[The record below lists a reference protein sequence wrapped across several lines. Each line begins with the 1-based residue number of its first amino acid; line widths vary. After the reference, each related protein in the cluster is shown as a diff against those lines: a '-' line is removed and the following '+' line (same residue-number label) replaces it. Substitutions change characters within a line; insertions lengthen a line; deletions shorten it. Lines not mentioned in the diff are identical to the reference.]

1 MYLELGTKTEEL
13 FHAWA
18 GDLFALFKHRAEQT
32 RQSHSSSTT
41 AITQPQS
48 TWPSWPTTRAW
59 FWSTDQTI
67 HVLLLGMNLI
77 FAEIKEDWAVFY
89 LLTGPTLSNIW
100 IVEHPLNK
108 SLCPCQNRGLL
119 QMAAA
124 NFTKNEILLE
134 LWCLK
139 YTLIQWLV
147 TGVPAN
153 LWSTRSSAEHNHLWD
168 VRLETGAK

>member
-1 MYLELGTKTEEL
+1 MSRWSTES
-13 FHAWA
+13 
-18 GDLFALFKHRAEQT
+18 DRFALFKHKTDAT
-32 RQSHSSSTT
+32 ITAVRQLPGLADHP
-41 AITQPQS
+41 PQHH
-48 TWPSWPTTRAW
+48 
-59 FWSTDQTI
+59 WSTDQTI
-67 HVLLLGMNLI
+67 HVLLLWIKLI
-77 FAEIKEDWAVFY
+77 FAAIKEGWFFY
-89 LLTGPTLSNIW
+89 LLTGPTLANIW
-100 IVEHPLNK
+100 MEHPLNK